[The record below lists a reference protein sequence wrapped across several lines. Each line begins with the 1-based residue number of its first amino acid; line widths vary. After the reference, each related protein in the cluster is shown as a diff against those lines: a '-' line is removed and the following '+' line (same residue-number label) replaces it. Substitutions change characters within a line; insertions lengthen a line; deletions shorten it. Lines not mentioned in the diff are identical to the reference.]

1 MRICAVIWIL
11 LTILDKEV
19 FVFRDRDLIKPRSLR
34 IVVQKVIHPQTCG
47 ITGYAYW
54 LFQPRTILL
63 YALSWAG
70 T

>member
-1 MRICAVIWIL
+1 
-11 LTILDKEV
+11 
-19 FVFRDRDLIKPRSLR
+19 
-34 IVVQKVIHPQTCG
+34 VVQKVIHPQTCG